1 MKVLHVLNTAS
12 YSGAE
17 NVVCQIISMFRGDVE
32 MVYASPDG
40 PIRQVLEDRGIPFF
54 PLKKLS
60 LHEVKRAVR
69 AVRPDVLHA
78 HDFRAS
84 LYCAAAGGAPVLSHL
99 HNNPPFLQGRGLRAR
114 LYAFSC
120 RRYARILTV
129 SPSVFDEFLLG
140 ARYRDKVVCVGNP
153 IDTAA
158 IRARADEE
166 TADVTYDIGF
176 CGRLTEQKDPLTF
189 LAVVERLRADF
200 PALRAAM
207 IGDGELRETVAA
219 SVRER
224 GLSDCVTLYGFL
236 SNPFP
241 VLRRFR
247 LLCMPSRWE
256 GFGLAAVEGLA
267 LGVPVLC
274 SRAGGLS
281 GIVDE
286 RCGRL
291 CADVNEY
298 TEEATRVLR
307 NPGMWEDKHRGALT
321 RAAELDNYD
330 TYRAALSGAYAA
342 ATKN

>member
-1 MKVLHVLNTAS
+1 MKILHVLNTTS

-17 NVVCQIISMFRGDVE
+17 NVVCQIIAMFRGDVE

-40 PIRQVLEDRGIPFF
+40 PIRQVLEARGIPFF

-60 LHEVKRAVR
+60 LREVKRAVR

-84 LYCAAAGGAPVLSHL
+84 LYCAAVGGVPVISHL
-99 HNNPPFLQGRGLRAR
+99 HINAPFLRGRGLRAR
-114 LYAFSC
+114 LYALSC

-153 IDTAA
+153 IDTTA

-166 TADVTYDIGF
+166 EADVAYDIGF
-176 CGRLTEQKDPLTF
+176 CGRLTEAKDPLAF
-189 LAVVERLRADF
+189 LAVVERLRAEF
-200 PALRAAM
+200 PSLRAAM
-207 IGDGELRETVAA
+207 IGDGELREAVETFI
-219 SVRER
+219 RER
-224 GLSDCVTLYGFL
+224 GLSECVTLYGFL

-274 SRAGGLS
+274 SGVGGLS
-281 GIVDE
+281 GIVDA

-291 CADVNEY
+291 CADMDTYV
-298 TEEATRVLR
+298 EEATRVLR
-307 NPGMWEDKHRGALT
+307 NSGIWEDKHRGALT

-330 TYRAALSGAYAA
+330 TYRAALAGAYTT

>member
-1 MKVLHVLNTAS
+1 MKVLHILNTAS

-17 NVVCQIISMFRGDVE
+17 NVVCQIISMFRGDID

-40 PIRQVLEDRGIPFF
+40 PIRQVLEARGIPFF
-54 PLKKLS
+54 PLKKLARG
-60 LHEVKRAVR
+60 EVRRAVR
-69 AVRPDVLHA
+69 ALRPDVLHA

-84 LYCAAAGGAPVLSHL
+84 LIGASLGGIPVLSHL
-99 HNNPPFLQGRGLRAR
+99 HNNSPFLAGRGLRAR
-114 LYAFSC
+114 LYAFTC

-129 SPSVFDEFLLG
+129 SPSVFDEFVLG
-140 ARYRDKVVCVGNP
+140 ARYRDKVICLGNP

-158 IRARADEE
+158 IRARADDESVD
-166 TADVTYDIGF
+166 AAYDIGF

-189 LAVVERLRADF
+189 LTVVKRLRADF

-207 IGDGELRETVAA
+207 IGDGELRE
-219 SVRER
+219 SVEAYLREN

-236 SNPFP
+236 SNPYP

-267 LGVPVLC
+267 LGVPVL
-274 SRAGGLS
+274 SSGVGGLP
-281 GIVDE
+281 GIVDA

-291 CADVNEY
+291 CADTDAYVA
-298 TEEATRVLR
+298 EATRVLR
-307 NPGMWEDKHRGALT
+307 NPDIWEEMHRGALA
-321 RAAELDNYD
+321 RAAELDNYG
-330 TYRAALSGAYAA
+330 TYRAVLRDVYTAA
-342 ATKN
+342 RR